1 MPVDHVNGA
10 GLYWERN
17 GSGPR
22 LLFCNGSGSTLQ
34 ALRPLLDMVAAR
46 FDLLAWDYRGLGRS
60 VPLTGPYA
68 MADLAADAVGLLEIT
83 GWDTC
88 RVLGVSFG
96 GMVAQEFAVTH
107 PERVELLAL
116 ACTSAG
122 GGGGSSYPL
131 QKLREL
137 PSAERAAAELKLA
150 DSRWDERWLEAH
162 PADRALAERL
172 TAAGRDQQDLAAAAA
187 GQAQL
192 EARAG
197 HNVWDRLG
205 AITCPT
211 LVGYGT
217 YDGIAPARNS
227 TAIASRIR
235 GAELRG
241 YEGGHG
247 FLVQDPAALPEFEAF
262 LQTDL
267 RRSAPADR

>member
-10 GLYWERN
+10 ELYWEHS

-22 LLFCNGSGSTLQ
+22 LLFCNGSGTTLG
-34 ALRPLLDMVAAR
+34 AVGSLLDLVAAR

-60 VPLTGPYA
+60 VSLTGPYA
-68 MADLAADAVGLLEIT
+68 MADLAADAAGLLEIA

-96 GMVAQEFAVTH
+96 GMVAQEFAVTS
-107 PERVELLAL
+107 PDRVERLAL

-131 QKLREL
+131 QKLQGL
-137 PSAERAAAELKLA
+137 PPQERAAAELRLA

-162 PADRALAERL
+162 PADRALAGRL
-172 TAAGRDQQDLAAAAA
+172 TAAQDRQDPAAAPAHR
-187 GQAQL
+187 AQL

-197 HNVWDRLG
+197 HDVWDRLG

-211 LVGYGT
+211 LVGYGNF
-217 YDGIAPARNS
+217 DGIAPAHNS

-235 GAELRG
+235 GAELQG
-241 YEGGHG
+241 YEGGHL
-247 FLVQDPAALPEFEAF
+247 FLFQDPAALPEFEAF
-262 LQTDL
+262 LQ
-267 RRSAPADR
+267 APSS